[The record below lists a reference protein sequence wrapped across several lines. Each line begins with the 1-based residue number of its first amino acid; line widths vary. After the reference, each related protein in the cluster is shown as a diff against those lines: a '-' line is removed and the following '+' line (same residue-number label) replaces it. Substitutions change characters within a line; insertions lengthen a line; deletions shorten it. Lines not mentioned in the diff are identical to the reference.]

1 MAGGHAR
8 PKSRVYAQRAGFRSI
23 TLRTSPAAR
32 SDWSLS
38 ADRRDVSHHS
48 TRGPSSPHAPS
59 SPRPRKQAAAG
70 GWRHG
75 RSSAHRCG
83 YTTKSDAAQ
92 PRGRA
97 RRGITI
103 CQGER
108 YKRNGSGLHARAGS
122 AWQQAQ
128 HRRTC
133 AQQRPPAAVPWRG
146 QWQGSCVH
154 GPEGSS
160 TTRTKVCLVRF
171 PHSRHMGTC
180 RRYQGGA
187 SARGSR
193 PAISSRMVV
202 LCRRHWDSNFCVE
215 RHHAGGRYKAAC
227 GRGCSRAL
235 SPVELDPFLWSDR
248 RQLGVR

>member
-1 MAGGHAR
+1 MEAWTEQRVPVRIHHEVGRGSAKRSCEAR
-8 PKSRVYAQRAGFRSI
+8 HHHLPRRVIQAERIR
-23 TLRTSPAAR
+23 AAR
-32 SDWSLS
+32 
-38 ADRRDVSHHS
+38 A
-48 TRGPSSPHAPS
+48 
-59 SPRPRKQAAAG
+59 
-70 GWRHG
+70 
-75 RSSAHRCG
+75 C
-83 YTTKSDAAQ
+83 
-92 PRGRA
+92 
-97 RRGITI
+97 GIT
-103 CQGER
+103 
-108 YKRNGSGLHARAGS
+108 